1 MRDKRR
7 GIIPL
12 PLGGAKGGI
21 FIIFI
26 MFAIVSVSFGQQ
38 ITVELKESVSLP
50 EKEVTL
56 GDIADLSCSDAD
68 LLKRAHNVFIGN
80 TPWPGNVRKIEK
92 NIIASRMLDAGINPN
107 KVSFGR
113 NDFTMISVESFTIT
127 GDEILQTAKEFVITK
142 LAYSERN
149 EEIVVEA
156 ERPPN
161 DIMLPLGGGI
171 MRIEVSQVNANKSSG
186 RVQVVVRIYLDE
198 KQYHKI
204 PMYFTI
210 RRYEEIV
217 VANRKINRNDILT
230 TKDICIKRIETTS
243 MPGFTTIDSVEPLLG
258 KRVLY
263 TIPPG
268 KPLTQNM
275 VDDPAVIKKGE
286 LVKILVKIGN
296 LSILTKGVAKEDGY
310 KGRAIKVMNLDT
322 KKELYGEVQ
331 DDCTVKII
339 L

>member
-1 MRDKRR
+1 MKIKYLP
-7 GIIPL
+7 IIS
-12 PLGGAKGGI
+12 
-21 FIIFI
+21 FI

-68 LLKRAHNVFIGN
+68 LLNKLHNVFIGN
-80 TPWPGNVRKIEK
+80 TPLPGNVRKIEK
-92 NIIASRMLDAGINPN
+92 NIIASRLLDAGISPN
-107 KVSFGR
+107 EVSFGR
-113 NDFTMISVESFTIT
+113 NDFTMISVESITMT
-127 GDEILQTAKEFVITK
+127 GDEILQTAKEYVISK
-142 LAYSERN
+142 LAYSEGN

-156 ERPPN
+156 EKPPN

-171 MRIEVSQVNANKSSG
+171 MRIAVSQVNENKSSG
-186 RVQVVVRIYLDE
+186 RVQIVVRIYLDE

-210 RRYEEIV
+210 RRYEDIV
-217 VANRKINRNDILT
+217 VASRKINRNDILT
-230 TKDICIKRIETTS
+230 ANDICIKRIETTN

-258 KRVLY
+258 KRILY
-263 TIPPG
+263 TIPVG
-268 KPLTQNM
+268 KPITQNM

-286 LVKILVKIGN
+286 IVKILVKIGN

-310 KGRAIKVMNLDT
+310 RGRAIKVMNLDT
-322 KKELYGEVQ
+322 KKELYGEVK

>member
-1 MRDKRR
+1 MKIKYLP
-7 GIIPL
+7 IIP
-12 PLGGAKGGI
+12 
-21 FIIFI
+21 FI

-68 LLKRAHNVFIGN
+68 LLNKLHNVFIGN
-80 TPWPGNVRKIEK
+80 TPLPGNVRKIEK
-92 NIIASRMLDAGINPN
+92 NIIASRLLDAGISPN
-107 KVSFGR
+107 EVSFGR
-113 NDFTMISVESFTIT
+113 NDFTMISVESITMT
-127 GDEILQTAKEFVITK
+127 GDEILQTAKEYVISK

-171 MRIEVSQVNANKSSG
+171 MRIAVSQVNENKSSG
-186 RVQVVVRIYLDE
+186 RVQIVVRIYLDE

-210 RRYEEIV
+210 RRYEDIV
-217 VANRKINRNDILT
+217 VASRKINRNDILAA
-230 TKDICIKRIETTS
+230 KDIWIKRIETTN
-243 MPGFTTIDSVEPLLG
+243 MPGITTFDRIEPLLG
-258 KRVLY
+258 KRILY
-263 TIPPG
+263 TIPVG
-268 KPLTQNM
+268 KPITQNM

-286 LVKILVKIGN
+286 IVKILVKIGN

-310 KGRAIKVMNLDT
+310 RGRAIKVMNLDT
-322 KKELYGEVQ
+322 KKELYGEVK

>member
-1 MRDKRR
+1 MKTKY
-7 GIIPL
+7 L
-12 PLGGAKGGI
+12 PLI
-21 FIIFI
+21 SFI

-38 ITVELKESVSLP
+38 ITVELKDSASLP

-56 GDIADLSCSDAD
+56 GDIAYLSCSDAD
-68 LLKRAHNVFIGN
+68 LLKKVHNVIIGN
-80 TPWPGNVRKIEK
+80 TPLPGNVRKIEK
-92 NIIASRMLDAGINPN
+92 NIIASRLLDAGINPN
-107 KVSFGR
+107 EVSFGGS
-113 NDFTMISVESFTIT
+113 DFTMISVESITIT
-127 GDEILQTAKEFVITK
+127 GDEILQTAKEYVISK

-156 ERPPN
+156 EKPPN

-171 MRIEVSQVNANKSSG
+171 MRIAVSQVNENKSSG
-186 RVQVVVRIYLDE
+186 RVQIVVRIYLDE

-210 RRYEEIV
+210 RRYEDIV
-217 VANRKINRNDILT
+217 VASRKINRNDILAA
-230 TKDICIKRIETTS
+230 KDIWIKRIETTN
-243 MPGFTTIDSVEPLLG
+243 MPGITTFDRIDPLLG
-258 KRVLY
+258 KRILY
-263 TIPPG
+263 TIPVG
-268 KPLTQNM
+268 KPITQNM

-286 LVKILVKIGN
+286 IVKILVKIGN

-310 KGRAIKVMNLDT
+310 RGRAIKVMNLDT
-322 KKELYGEVQ
+322 KKELYGEVK